1 MSLETPTT
9 LDDETIAALQDLT
22 RTNIDSVK
30 GFKESAEDITDTRVA
45 TLFRELAAE
54 RASLASELQNYVEMN
69 HEEAVDEGST
79 AAAIHRTWINLKSS
93 VVGNDTQAVL
103 NEAERGEDYIK
114 GAYESAI
121 KKTAGSAVNDVLL
134 QQYALVKKGHDK
146 VRDLRDAYKAT
157 S

>member
-9 LDDETIAALQDLT
+9 LSDDTIDALQDLI
-22 RTNIDSVK
+22 RTNIDSVN
-30 GFKESAEDITDTRVA
+30 GFKESAGDVKDARVA

-69 HEEAVDEGST
+69 HEEAVDDGST
-79 AAAIHRTWINLKSS
+79 AAAVHRTWINLKSS
-93 VVGNDTQAVL
+93 IVGNDTQAVL

-114 GAYESAI
+114 GAYEKAL
-121 KKTAGSAVNDVLL
+121 KHTAGSAVNDVLL

-146 VRDLRDAYKAT
+146 VRDLRDAYKAK